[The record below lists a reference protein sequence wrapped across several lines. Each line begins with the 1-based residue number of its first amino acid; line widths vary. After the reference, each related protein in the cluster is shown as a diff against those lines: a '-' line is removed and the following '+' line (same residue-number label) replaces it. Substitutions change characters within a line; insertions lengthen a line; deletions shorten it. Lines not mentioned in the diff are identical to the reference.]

1 MARPLPLLLLLV
13 AACDPEWL
21 GSDDTGDVDPCDPAV
36 PADQVDALPM
46 TATWESAERSYATG
60 LGWGDFDDD
69 GHRDLVVA
77 SGNDMEPGR
86 VSVHRGPDLDPTPA
100 SSGGVAYHGH
110 LAVGDVDH
118 DGYDDVV
125 VARYLGVDGFGSPG
139 GVDWYRGG
147 PEGLAKDPAW
157 SADGFHTFAVALGDP
172 DGDGDLDLAV
182 AVGEVYEGDPEPS
195 RLYENDGDGFGAD
208 PAWTSDPA
216 YALDVAFVDAD
227 GDRDLDLVF
236 ARHGAPHAR
245 FDNDG
250 GFPSEPS
257 WEASGAGFDGNS
269 LDFGDVD
276 GDGLPDLLVT
286 DTDPGTARLYCGPSW
301 ALCWERPGT
310 PVMASAA
317 SLVDVDGDRD
327 LDAVVGAWW
336 GQIEVWPN
344 DDGALEDR
352 TSWRSIHTAVIEAF
366 AWHDR
371 DGSDEQIGCSNG
383 DGLVEV
389 PRGAWVTGVSTD
401 AAAVGDGYVTAPTG
415 TALHVTWRRSRAP
428 DLALSDW
435 DPEHGSVLLER
446 GVSTF
451 P

>member
-1 MARPLPLLLLLV
+1 MARPLPLVLLLI
-13 AACDPEWL
+13 AALDPV
-21 GSDDTGDVDPCDPAV
+21 GGDPDDTGDACDPAV
-36 PADQVDALPM
+36 PGNGVPGM
-46 TATWESAERSYATG
+46 PRNPTWESDERSYGTG

-69 GHRDLVVA
+69 GQRDLVVA

-86 VSVHRGPDLDPTPA
+86 VSVHRGPDLDPDPE
-100 SSGGVAYHGH
+100 SSDGVAYHGQ
-110 LAVGDVDH
+110 LAVGDVDG

-125 VARYLGVDGFGSPG
+125 VARYLGLDGFGDPG

-147 PEGLAKDPAW
+147 PEGLAKEPAW
-157 SADGFHTFAVALGDP
+157 SADGFHTFSVALGDP

-182 AVGEVYEGDPEPS
+182 AAGEMYEGDPEPS
-195 RLYENDGDGFGAD
+195 RLYANDGDGFGAE
-208 PAWTSDPA
+208 PVWTSEPA

-227 GDRDLDLVF
+227 GDLDLDLVF
-236 ARHGAPHAR
+236 ARHGSPHAR

-250 GFPSEPS
+250 GLAATPS
-257 WEASGAGFDGNS
+257 WEASGAGFDGNT

-286 DTDPGTARLYCGPSW
+286 DTEPGTARLYCGPDW
-301 ALCWERPGT
+301 DLCWSRPGT
-310 PVMASAA
+310 PVMTSAA

-327 LDAVVGAWW
+327 LDAVVGSWW

-344 DDGALEDR
+344 DDGALDDR

-371 DGSDEQIGCSNG
+371 DGDDEQIGCATG

-389 PRGAWVTGVSTD
+389 PRGARVTGVSTAD
-401 AAAVGDGYVTAPTG
+401 AAIGDGYVTAPPG
-415 TALHVTWRRSRAP
+415 TALHVTWQRSRAP
-428 DLALSDW
+428 DLAVSDW
-435 DPEHGSVLLER
+435 DPERGTVLFER